1 MELSVGDSLLHFLG
15 DGEEEA
21 VLHLELVGSGE
32 HDPSVNLPLEKGRGA
47 ENIQLAT
54 RLHPRDIEKGR
65 VLKQDFITPLL
76 KSAASYLSVVKVE

>member
-1 MELSVGDSLLHFLG
+1 MELSVGDSLLHFLS

-54 RLHPRDIEKGR
+54 GLHP
-65 VLKQDFITPLL
+65 
-76 KSAASYLSVVKVE
+76 